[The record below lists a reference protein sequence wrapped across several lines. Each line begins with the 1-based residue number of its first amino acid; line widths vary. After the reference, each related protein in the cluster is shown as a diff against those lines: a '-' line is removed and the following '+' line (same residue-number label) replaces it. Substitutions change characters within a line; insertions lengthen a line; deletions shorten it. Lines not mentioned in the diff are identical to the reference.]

1 MRVSE
6 MSVMPEGLEQMPEAD
21 FRNLIWYIL
30 NPPQDNKPLTPQRR
44 KELVGEEK
52 SSASTAPLVD
62 RESVALWN
70 PEWRVI
76 APENEN
82 MFAKLPEYAGRKNVL
97 MTHPFDREK
106 PAALEREVEIPVGKN
121 ATLTFAVSAPE
132 KGSWE
137 LHVLGDGKLLYKQV
151 VDRSEE
157 RWKKISVDLTPL
169 AGRKVVLRLEHAAN
183 DQAWVFGYWSNLELK
198 FTDSNLAGK

>member
-1 MRVSE
+1 
-6 MSVMPEGLEQMPEAD
+6 
-21 FRNLIWYIL
+21 
-30 NPPQDNKPLTPQRR
+30 
-44 KELVGEEK
+44 
-52 SSASTAPLVD
+52 
-62 RESVALWN
+62 
-70 PEWRVI
+70 
-76 APENEN
+76 
-82 MFAKLPEYAGRKNVL
+82 

-151 VDRSEE
+151 VDRSQE

-198 FTDSNLAGK
+198 FTDSKLAGK